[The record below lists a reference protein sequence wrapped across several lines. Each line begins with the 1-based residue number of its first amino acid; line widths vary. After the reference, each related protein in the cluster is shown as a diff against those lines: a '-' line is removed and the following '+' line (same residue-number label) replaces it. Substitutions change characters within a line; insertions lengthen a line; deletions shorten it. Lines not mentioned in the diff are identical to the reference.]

1 MLSMGVITDVSMWL
15 CNVCVQKEELK
26 AELESRLAVKTEE
39 CEALTTD
46 LERANHRL
54 SEIDGQTATIAE
66 KVGHQADVI
75 CALLH

>member
-39 CEALTTD
+39 CETLTTD

-66 KVGHQADVI
+66 KVGGQADVV